1 MGGIPLDLLIFAAVA
16 VFLVWKLAGVLGKR
30 IGHEDQNPTD
40 PGASNSVRR
49 SRKEDS
55 KDSVDSVLGTL
66 TRKKNSESPS
76 GKTVKSGPDKS
87 NKGKPSKGK
96 SGKSDKVIEAAFG
109 RSDEVESEDLPDYMR
124 DPKIAKALTQMG
136 KMDSE
141 FDADGF
147 IAGSLY
153 AFETIFQAFC
163 DGDREGLQPLLTS
176 DVFRNFAKV
185 IDQREKKGLLCKDT
199 LLAVEPPQI
208 TAAQVKGSVASIT
221 VAFETEQVHL
231 IVDEEEKIIEGSPSQ
246 VNRITDLWTFN
257 RDMRSADPNW
267 FLSGTATAT

>member
-49 SRKEDS
+49 SRKEES

-66 TRKKNSESPS
+66 TRKKNSENPS
-76 GKTVKSGPDKS
+76 GKTVKSSKS
-87 NKGKPSKGK
+87 K
-96 SGKSDKVIEAAFG
+96 GKSDKVIEAAFG

-231 IVDEEEKIIEGSPSQ
+231 IVDEDEKIIEGSPSQ